1 MDQGEMIFTRGIK
14 AIACCAMILLLAD
27 CKNAGTGADGKGG
40 TASPASSAS
49 VGVARPASGDIK
61 QRLQHCTTL
70 LMESLQKPTASYHFS
85 YKAQENINPKFPMD
99 KTAKPEVGPV
109 EVEAD
114 VSPDQV
120 SLTSL
125 RGTQKTEQQATKAD
139 QLAWSM
145 TNLELIGPVTS
156 TAIMLAFGQ
165 MVAEPAGSGT
175 AGGVDA
181 DKFEFDTS
189 TATGTT
195 KTGMDIA
202 RSMITNLQSTK
213 GAVWLEKSTGK
224 LVKFD
229 IDASFA
235 NQQANSWK
243 EHYEGEV
250 TLK

>member
-109 EVEAD
+109 
-114 VSPDQV
+114 
-120 SLTSL
+120 
-125 RGTQKTEQQATKAD
+125 
-139 QLAWSM
+139 
-145 TNLELIGPVTS
+145 
-156 TAIMLAFGQ
+156 
-165 MVAEPAGSGT
+165 
-175 AGGVDA
+175 
-181 DKFEFDTS
+181 
-189 TATGTT
+189 
-195 KTGMDIA
+195 
-202 RSMITNLQSTK
+202 
-213 GAVWLEKSTGK
+213 
-224 LVKFD
+224 
-229 IDASFA
+229 
-235 NQQANSWK
+235 
-243 EHYEGEV
+243 
-250 TLK
+250 